1 MSPAKPGPQ
10 LSIGLPVYNGER
22 YLPRTFECL
31 RAQTFDDYELIIS
44 DNASTD
50 RTEEICREYAAGDPR
65 VRYSKRHKNVG
76 ASRNYNFVFRQ
87 SSAPIFKWVAADDEM
102 APTLVERCMEALAA
116 APDAVAAYTLAQHID
131 DDSVPV
137 DTCAGTPLQHVDWD
151 STPSGRFRQ
160 LLEIFRKDGG
170 ASAPMFW
177 YGVIRRNALKKT
189 RMMGGYFSSDL
200 VLLSE
205 LMLQG
210 RFIEVPECLL
220 SIRIHPESSSWAGT
234 WTPESIQQHLDP
246 KVKGRVRLALEM
258 RRYYLEYAG
267 AVVRS
272 KLAVADK
279 ATLSA
284 YCASLPLRKLGAKLG
299 AGI

>member
-1 MSPAKPGPQ
+1 MSPANKEPQ

-22 YLPRTFECL
+22 HLPRTIQCIRE
-31 RAQTFDDYELIIS
+31 QTYEDYEVIIS

-50 RTEEICREYAAGDPR
+50 GTEEICRDYAAGDPR
-65 VRYSKRHKNVG
+65 VRYSRRHRNVG

-87 SSAPIFKWVAADDEM
+87 GTTPFFKWVAADDEM
-102 APTLVERCMEALAA
+102 APNLVERCIDALQA

-131 DDSVPV
+131 DDSIPVVPGK
-137 DTCAGTPLQHVDWD
+137 TNPLQHVDWQA
-151 STPSGRFRQ
+151 SPAGRFRQ

-177 YGVIRRNALKKT
+177 YGVIRREALQRT
-189 RMMGGYFSSDL
+189 RLMGGYFSSDL

-234 WTPESIQQHLDP
+234 WSAESIQQHLDP
-246 KVKGRVRLALEM
+246 EVKGRIRLALEM
-258 RRYYLEYAG
+258 RRYYIEYAG
-267 AVVRS
+267 AVARS

-279 ATLSA
+279 AGLSA

-299 AGI
+299 AGT